1 MGHSIIV
8 TPEARDQ
15 LDAIYDYITYAAAP
29 DIARQFTDGII
40 NRLAM
45 LADYPRTGSPR
56 DDVRLGLRT
65 LAYRRRVTIAF
76 MVEEAAVVVI
86 GFYYGGQD
94 FETILRDE
102 QP

>member
-1 MGHSIIV
+1 MPPLLTSLGNLPTASSIGWRCSPII
-8 TPEARDQ
+8 PGQARH
-15 LDAIYDYITYAAAP
+15 AT
-29 DIARQFTDGII
+29 
-40 NRLAM
+40 M
-45 LADYPRTGSPR
+45 SGSPR